1 MPSPTPSRTRSR
13 AALLIAAALA
23 FASLAGAPAA
33 RAQFPSPDEPGAPG
47 AVPTASA
54 PTEVGAFPGVGKL
67 PPRSDEKELAT
78 KRDGLLSLLRTIKK
92 REAEL
97 DLRRQDLANPRFEGR
112 RDEVEQQIKNLTTD
126 IDLLEQRFKELA
138 SGVELE
144 SESDAAQEFD
154 WAREVKDLLGPAINE
169 LKRVTTRPREM
180 DRLRREIE
188 VLTEHRHAIQR
199 ADDNIRRFNQR
210 YPEGE
215 LAVPLGELA
224 AEWEARRQEV
234 DSELE
239 YTKARLD
246 RLTNERHSLSA
257 TVENL
262 IGIFFRS
269 RGRNLLLAAAALI
282 GFWVAFRYLQT
293 WVERLSP
300 FHRRGQTAA
309 VRIFNLTYS
318 LFTGLGAIAV
328 FLYVLYL
335 FGDWVLLTITGLFLF
350 GVVWA
355 SKAALPR
362 FWEQTML
369 LLNLGSVREG
379 ERVIWSGLPWRVRT
393 LSFYTH
399 LENPELA
406 GGDVRLPIRAVFGLT
421 SRQFVDHE
429 PWFPTHAG
437 EWVLLEGG
445 MPAQVMI
452 QTPEFVN
459 LRYLG
464 GAERTVA
471 ATGFVG
477 MNPTVLSRGFR
488 LASSFGID
496 YRHQAEVTAEIPA
509 MLAAAIQSG
518 LEREGFGAVL
528 RRLSVEVQE
537 AAASSLNLL
546 VQADFAGDAA
556 ASYTF
561 LGRFLQRCAI
571 DAATA
576 NGWVIPFPQLTIHRG
591 DTREAT
597 PSGEND
603 VPSAL
608 A

>member
-1 MPSPTPSRTRSR
+1 MPSPTPSRTRAR
-13 AALLIAAALA
+13 AALLIAAALVL
-23 FASLAGAPAA
+23 ASLAGARGA
-33 RAQFPSPDEPGAPG
+33 RAQLPSPDEPATAGG
-47 AVPTASA
+47 ASA
-54 PTEVGAFPGVGKL
+54 PAEVGAFPGVGKL
-67 PPRSDEKELAT
+67 PPRNDEKELAT
-78 KRDGLLSLLRTIKK
+78 KRDGLLSLQRTIKK

-97 DLRRQDLANPRFEGR
+97 DLRRQDLANPRFDGR

-144 SESDAAQEFD
+144 SDSEAAQEFD

-188 VLTEHRHAIQR
+188 VLTEHRTAIQR
-199 ADDNIRRFNQR
+199 ADDNIRRFTQR

-215 LAVPLGELA
+215 LVAPLGELA

-239 YTKARLD
+239 YNKARLD
-246 RLTNERHSLSA
+246 RLVNERHSLSA

-269 RGRNLLLAAAALI
+269 RGRNLLLAAAALV
-282 GFWVAFRYLQT
+282 GFWVGFRYLQT

-309 VRIFNLTYS
+309 MRIFNLTYS
-318 LFTGLGAIAV
+318 LFTGLGAIVV

-379 ERVIWSGLPWRVRT
+379 ERVIFNGLPWRVRT

-399 LENPELA
+399 LENPELS

-421 SRQFVDHE
+421 SRPFDDIE

-437 EWVLLEGG
+437 EWVLVEGG
-445 MPAQVMI
+445 PPAQVML

-464 GAERTVA
+464 GAERTVTSA
-471 ATGFVG
+471 GFLG

-488 LASSFGID
+488 LASTFGVD
-496 YRHQAEVTAEIPA
+496 YRHQPDATVTIPA
-509 MLAAAIQSG
+509 RLTDAIRDG
-518 LEREGFGAVL
+518 LEREGFGSVL

-537 AAASSLNLL
+537 AAASSLNML

-556 ASYTF
+556 ASYAF
-561 LGRFLQRCAI
+561 LGRFLQRCCI

-576 NGWVIPFPQLTIHRG
+576 NEWVIPFPQLTIHRG
-591 DTREAT
+591 DTREVE
-597 PSGEND
+597 PSGGDD
-603 VPSAL
+603 VPSVL

>member
-1 MPSPTPSRTRSR
+1 MPSPTPPRPSAR
-13 AALLIAAALA
+13 AAILLAAALA
-23 FASLAGAPAA
+23 VVALGGARFA
-33 RAQFPSPDEPGAPG
+33 RAQFPAPDSPPAAAEAAPAPDPGG
-47 AVPTASA
+47 
-54 PTEVGAFPGVGKL
+54 FPGVGKL
-67 PPRSDEKELAT
+67 PPRSDEKELST
-78 KRDGLLSLLRTIKK
+78 KRDGLLSLLRTIRK
-92 REAEL
+92 RESEL
-97 DLRRQDLANPRFEGR
+97 ELRRQDLANPRFEGR

-126 IDLLEQRFKELA
+126 LDLLDQRFKELA
-138 SGVELE
+138 SGVEI
-144 SESDAAQEFD
+144 ESDSAAAQEFD

-188 VLTEHRHAIQR
+188 VLTEHRQAIQR
-199 ADDNIRRFNQR
+199 AEDNLTRFTQR

-215 LAVPLGELA
+215 LAMPLAELGA
-224 AEWEARRQEV
+224 DWEARRQEV

-239 YTKARLD
+239 YNKARLD
-246 RLTNERHSLSA
+246 RLANERHSLSA

-262 IGIFFRS
+262 AGMFFRS
-269 RGRNLLLAAAALI
+269 RGRNLLFASLALV
-282 GFWVAFRYLQT
+282 GFWVVFRYLQT

-318 LFTGLGAIAV
+318 LFTGLGAVAM

-335 FGDWVLLTITGLFLF
+335 AGDWVLLTITGLFLF
-350 GVVWA
+350 GIAWA

-362 FWEQTML
+362 FWEQTMM

-379 ERVIWSGLPWRVRT
+379 ERVIFNGLPWRVRT

-421 SRQFVDHE
+421 SRQFESNE
-429 PWFPTHAG
+429 PWFPTHSG
-437 EWVLLEGG
+437 EWVLLDGG
-445 MPAQVMI
+445 IPAQVMI
-452 QTPEFVN
+452 QTPEFVT

-464 GAERTVA
+464 GAERTVI
-471 ATGFVG
+471 ATSFVAL
-477 MNPTVLSRGFR
+477 NPTVLSRGFR
-488 LASSFGID
+488 LASTFGVD
-496 YRHQAEVTAEIPA
+496 YRHQPDATTDIPT
-509 MLAAAIQSG
+509 LLTEAIQGG
-518 LEREGFGAVL
+518 LEREGFGSLL
-528 RRLSVEVQE
+528 RRLSVEIQE

-546 VQADFAGDAA
+546 VQADFGGDAA

-561 LGRFLQRCAI
+561 LGRFLQRCCI

-591 DTREAT
+591 DPREAE
-597 PSGEND
+597 PPGESD
-603 VPSAL
+603 VPSTL

>member
-1 MPSPTPSRTRSR
+1 MPSPNPPRLRSSLAR
-13 AALLIAAALA
+13 LFTSALA
-23 FASLAGAPAA
+23 LVSLAGAPAA
-33 RAQFPSPDEPGAPG
+33 HAQFPSPDAPSDGGG
-47 AVPTASA
+47 AVTAPA
-54 PTEVGAFPGVGKL
+54 DAGGFPGVAKL
-67 PPRSDEKELAT
+67 PPRNDEKELAT
-78 KRDGLLSLLRTIKK
+78 KREGLLSLLRTIKK

-97 DLRRQDLANPRFEGR
+97 ELRRQDLANPRFEGR

-144 SESDAAQEFD
+144 SDTDGAQEFD

-199 ADDNIRRFNQR
+199 AEDNLHRFSQR

-215 LAVPLGELA
+215 LTSPLTELA
-224 AEWEARRQEV
+224 TEWEARRQEV

-239 YTKARLD
+239 YNKARLD
-246 RLTNERHSLSA
+246 RLANERHSLSA

-262 IGIFFRS
+262 MGIFFRS

-282 GFWVAFRYLQT
+282 GFWVVFRYLQT

-318 LFTGLGAIAV
+318 LFTGLGAIVV

-350 GVVWA
+350 GIAWA

-379 ERVIWSGLPWRVRT
+379 ERVIWGGLPWRVRT

-399 LENPELA
+399 LQNPELA

-421 SRQFVDHE
+421 SRLFEDHE
-429 PWFPTHAG
+429 PWFPTHSG

-445 MPAQVMI
+445 IPAQVMI

-471 ATGFVG
+471 STGFVG

-488 LASSFGID
+488 LASTFGID
-496 YRHQAEVTAEIPA
+496 YRHQPDAATAIPA
-509 MLAAAIQSG
+509 ELTEWIRRG
-518 LEREGFGAVL
+518 LEREGFGSLL

-546 VQADFAGDAA
+546 VQADFGGDAA
-556 ASYTF
+556 ASYTY
-561 LGRFLQRCAI
+561 LGRLLQRCCI
-571 DAATA
+571 EAATA
-576 NGWVIPFPQLTIHRG
+576 HGWVIPFPQLTIHRG
-591 DTREAT
+591 DTREAQ
-597 PSGEND
+597 PSGDDD